1 MTPRKE
7 KPRRLR
13 RLLFWLVLLCLVG
26 ATASVP
32 IHQRW
37 QREEAARLEG
47 VRDELRD
54 ELARLLA
61 NDPRLSQAPPGGVLI
76 GAPAPFTSHL
86 AHQLV
91 GGLLE
96 HTEIHLAN
104 LRVRKKGT
112 VNVGTL
118 LGRMTP
124 GAYTLD
130 VKVIEVRGRLGTG
143 EPEIHY
149 ENDRARV
156 KVPARIRDGQ
166 GRATIRFQWESKGLA
181 GLACGD
187 IDVTQKVD
195 GRVVPHT
202 YPVEGALELVLEGD
216 TVTAV
221 PRVPDL
227 EIRLYV
233 EASKASWRAVDR
245 LLESQGLRC
254 RAALKLVDVPKA
266 LQGLLDRGFK
276 VKIPRRI
283 FKPVRLPAGYRKS
296 MTLGGTTYA
305 LRVEPRGLQAVEDI
319 LWYGADLTAEADAP
333 SPPVIALPAASP
345 VPLPES
351 TAPDRVGGR

>member
-26 ATASVP
+26 AAASVP

-54 ELARLLA
+54 ELASLLA
-61 NDPRLSQAPPGGVLI
+61 NDPRLSQVPPGGVLI
-76 GAPAPFTSHL
+76 GAPAPFTSRL

-104 LRVRKKGT
+104 LRVRKKGS

-124 GAYTLD
+124 GAYALD

-187 IDVTQKVD
+187 ID
-195 GRVVPHT
+195 
-202 YPVEGALELVLEGD
+202 GD

-233 EASKASWRAVDR
+233 EASKSSWRAVDR

-305 LRVEPRGLQAVEDI
+305 LGVEPRGLQAVEDI
-319 LWYGADLTAEADAP
+319 LWYGADLTAEVDAP
-333 SPPVIALPAASP
+333 SPQVIALPAPS
-345 VPLPES
+345 
-351 TAPDRVGGR
+351 